1 MCHREYIVNS
11 ETYPSNTTMIENP
24 TPHRIFYLIE
34 DITQAVQILS
44 RKAFSKTILLGA
56 VKMIARWVYLEFR
69 DAQPFEIDCSVLYF
83 HFASNSLFLLNDANV
98 DSFHRYRNKMKHI
111 YLRGSLHLITTE
123 EIHKILRLFR

>member
-1 MCHREYIVNS
+1 MYLCSEFISKVSNVKNKIFFGLSDFPVCVTESIVNS

-56 VKMIARWVYLEFR
+56 V
-69 DAQPFEIDCSVLYF
+69 
-83 HFASNSLFLLNDANV
+83 
-98 DSFHRYRNKMKHI
+98 
-111 YLRGSLHLITTE
+111 
-123 EIHKILRLFR
+123 